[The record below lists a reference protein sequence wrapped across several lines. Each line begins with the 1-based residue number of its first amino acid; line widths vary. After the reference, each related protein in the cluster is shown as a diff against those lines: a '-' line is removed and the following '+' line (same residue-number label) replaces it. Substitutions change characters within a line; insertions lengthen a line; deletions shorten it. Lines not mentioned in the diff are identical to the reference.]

1 MAKLILMVDGVGSQ
15 HFSIDSNTLRIGRS
29 ADNDVHIDDLAV
41 SSEHAI
47 IEKNQDE
54 YFPDHVTYNIRDLG
68 STNKTFVNDIQ
79 ISTKQLNNNDMLK
92 VGWSVFKFVDENQ
105 PSMDTTAYILPQTK

>member
-15 HFSIDSNTLRIGRS
+15 HFDIKGDMLRIGRA

-41 SSEHAI
+41 SNEHAV

-54 YFPDHVTYNIRDLG
+54 HFPDHVTYKVRDLG
-68 STNKTFVNDIQ
+68 STNNTFVNDIQ
-79 ISTKQLNNNDMLK
+79 VSTKSLNNNDMLK
-92 VGWSVFKFVDENQ
+92 VGWSVFKFVDESY
-105 PSMDTTAYILPQTK
+105 PSMDTTAYILPD